1 MRELALHACDDEI
14 ARASL
19 WRCEERVLGA
29 SRALQR
35 VGDLVLR
42 REDRGV
48 AEIEL
53 GEHQRVACSVPLRDL
68 RELRGLFTPN
78 EVVGKLEQVDGDPGL
93 EQGILDER
101 EDFIQLRPCEIKRFE
116 VFETS
121 RPQDST
127 LKCLTPAR

>member
-42 REDRGV
+42 RQDRGV

-53 GEHQRVACSVPLRDL
+53 GKHQRVAGGVPLRDL

-78 EVVGKLEQVDGDPGL
+78 EVIGKLEQVNGDAGF

-101 EDFIQLRPCEIKRFE
+101 EDFVQLRPRKIKRFE
-116 VFETS
+116 AFE
-121 RPQDST
+121 
-127 LKCLTPAR
+127 